1 MALRLVALA
10 IGCQYG
16 VTEAILGLLV
26 AQLITTASIVGA
38 GLVALRRFP
47 AAKPVPLADDGRP
60 FVGFVLKSS
69 VDSGLDAFRTW
80 IAPLMIGIV
89 GTAKDVGLFRGAQ
102 APQYAFAVL
111 SSPVR
116 MILLSEQTRDWEAG
130 KVSAVVAGLR
140 RYVTG
145 STLLMAAILVPAEL
159 LMPWLV
165 RLLLGEEYE
174 PAVGAARFVFA
185 AAAIQ
190 LIFAWTKSFPVT
202 IGRPGLRIVAHVV
215 EVVVLV
221 PLILVF
227 GEVWG
232 VTGAGAAVLVS
243 TLAFAATW
251 VVIMWRLRRSGFG
264 EDGPTPERASAG
276 SPRPPAG

>member
-1 MALRLVALA
+1 
-10 IGCQYG
+10 
-16 VTEAILGLLV
+16 
-26 AQLITTASIVGA
+26 
-38 GLVALRRFP
+38 
-47 AAKPVPLADDGRP
+47 
-60 FVGFVLKSS
+60 
-69 VDSGLDAFRTW
+69 
-80 IAPLMIGIV
+80 
-89 GTAKDVGLFRGAQ
+89 
-102 APQYAFAVL
+102 
-111 SSPVR
+111 
-116 MILLSEQTRDWEAG
+116 
-130 KVSAVVAGLR
+130 
-140 RYVTG
+140 
-145 STLLMAAILVPAEL
+145 MAAILVPAEL

-202 IGRPGLRIVAHVV
+202 IGRPGLRIIAHVV
-215 EVVVLV
+215 EVLVLV

-227 GEVWG
+227 GELWG

-251 VVIMWRLRRSGFG
+251 VVIMWRLRRAGFG